1 MRIYNKI
8 LSMAPLRI
16 QISLNGSKLT
26 LAGFPSVRLPAFL
39 AFKLIRDVLTAL
51 SISLRV
57 SFRVLEFKDV
67 YDYAISLSVAGQF
80 KRKHKDIGKNPFTQ
94 QQKEIVEQSIQ
105 KLNRLLKDCQKES
118 LPLSKYG
125 IFDESEHQ
133 NI

>member
-1 MRIYNKI
+1 
-8 LSMAPLRI
+8 MAPLRI
-16 QISLNGSKLT
+16 QISLNCSKLT

-57 SFRVLEFKDV
+57 SFRVLEFRDV
-67 YDYAISLSVAGQF
+67 YDYAISLSIAGQF

-94 QQKEIVEQSIQ
+94 QQKEIVEQSIR

>member
-1 MRIYNKI
+1 MIM
-8 LSMAPLRI
+8 L
-16 QISLNGSKLT
+16 
-26 LAGFPSVRLPAFL
+26 FL
-39 AFKLIRDVLTAL
+39 YL
-51 SISLRV
+51 
-57 SFRVLEFKDV
+57 
-67 YDYAISLSVAGQF
+67 GQF

-94 QQKEIVEQSIQ
+94 QQKEIVEQSIR